1 MKKTKFFLGPLLC
14 VICLAIANLSIAQD
28 NNLFEKRAQEVA
40 QNFSKIG
47 DSLEDQFAILRDN
60 NILSSAPPV
69 TSLEFRGVISQLYP
83 YWEDI
88 APYQYSTV
96 NDHGGT
102 WMYLEVV
109 QIGYGYD
116 HAFMNGLNL
125 PKVYSYPLTN
135 NYGTVYGWVNY
146 YDASV
151 QQSGQAYVQSTSMNY
166 PYNTMYDYLYIQ

>member
-69 TSLEFRGVISQLYP
+69 TSL
-83 YWEDI
+83 
-88 APYQYSTV
+88 
-96 NDHGGT
+96 
-102 WMYLEVV
+102 
-109 QIGYGYD
+109 
-116 HAFMNGLNL
+116 
-125 PKVYSYPLTN
+125 
-135 NYGTVYGWVNY
+135 
-146 YDASV
+146 
-151 QQSGQAYVQSTSMNY
+151 
-166 PYNTMYDYLYIQ
+166 